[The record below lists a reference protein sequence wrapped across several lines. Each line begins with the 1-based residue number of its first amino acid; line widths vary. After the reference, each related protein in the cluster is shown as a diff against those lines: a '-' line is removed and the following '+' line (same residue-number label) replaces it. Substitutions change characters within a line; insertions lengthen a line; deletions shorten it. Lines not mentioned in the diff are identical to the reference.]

1 MTQTSGPMLHD
12 MDDADRYRSENE
24 NEAGSERDRETDL
37 EGGAESESLSTAE
50 LTPSSSI
57 ASLLGG
63 MRHGADH
70 SLELG
75 AEFGAGGVIRTKAG
89 LYPQGLTVGG
99 DGADTEIESDAEQ
112 AQERRGVSGG
122 GGGGGGGLAPA
133 DFAFLSAHHIQ
144 PHTHALTHAGSAR
157 MQPLMHAGNAQIK
170 RVRFRYPEVSI
181 VITPSINTWIES
193 ADVVQLS
200 DSDENDTEKD
210 VSVAD
215 GDENDND
222 TDLDTGAPSPIPLNS
237 FKSKLSL
244 SHVPLPL
251 SASPKNPPLS
261 DPSESDDAL
270 ALSTAS
276 PSLVQGQ
283 NQKRSLRR
291 RPVATNGH
299 IVDELD
305 ILRKQK
311 NHRLKPAALQN
322 INSSSSMD
330 TLITPGS
337 NLNPSPSPNSPDF
350 NSSAENLRASFDS
363 NIHQL
368 SSMSDAA
375 IPSRS
380 TLAVPAKTTAKTTGI
395 LKIRTSK
402 SITTVPSPSAGAAP
416 VPVSGASSPGGGVF
430 KNLRSPRA
438 SNSALKLLGSFVS
451 PPSSPTT
458 ANSPGGASASSDAKK
473 SSRKITRPSSTGT
486 LTGKPKIAK
495 TTFQQSSM
503 YVNLM
508 E

>member
-12 MDDADRYRSENE
+12 MDDADTYRSENDP
-24 NEAGSERDRETDL
+24 GSERDRETDL

-70 SLELG
+70 SLDLG
-75 AEFGAGGVIRTKAG
+75 PEFGAGGVIRTKAG

-112 AQERRGVSGG
+112 AQEGRGVS
-122 GGGGGGGLAPA
+122 GGGGGGLAPA

-144 PHTHALTHAGSAR
+144 PHTHALTHGSSAR
-157 MQPLMHAGNAQIK
+157 MQPLMHAGNAQTK

-200 DSDENDTEKD
+200 DSDENDTEKE
-210 VSVAD
+210 VSIAD

-261 DPSESDDAL
+261 DPSESDDAF
-270 ALSTAS
+270 ALSTTP
-276 PSLVQGQ
+276 PSHVQGQ

-337 NLNPSPSPNSPDF
+337 NLNPSPSPNSPDI
-350 NSSAENLRASFDS
+350 NSSAENLRSSFDS
-363 NIHQL
+363 NIYQL
-368 SSMSDAA
+368 SAMSDPAMS
-375 IPSRS
+375 SRA
-380 TLAVPAKTTAKTTGI
+380 TFAVPAKTTAKTTGI

-402 SITTVPSPSAGAAP
+402 SITTSPAPSAGAAP
-416 VPVSGASSPGGGVF
+416 VPVSGASSPGGSVF

-458 ANSPGGASASSDAKK
+458 ANSPGGGSASSDGKK